1 MKPKSTG
8 TKRVASGGSIGRS
21 SGRSGSSH
29 RARRYPYFAI
39 CINNQGNETSLI
51 LGKAYRVVRP
61 LDNDP
66 PGMLRVIDED
76 ADDYLY
82 DARQFIRIRLPANAK
97 ALLTAAGAAPS

>member
-8 TKRVASGGSIGRS
+8 TKRMVSGGSIGKS
-21 SGRSGSSH
+21 SGRSDSSS
-29 RARRYPYFAI
+29 RVRRYPYFAI

-51 LGKAYRVVRP
+51 LGKAYRVVTP

-76 ADDYLY
+76 AEDYLH
-82 DARQFIRIRLPANAK
+82 DARQFVPIELPANAK
-97 ALLTAAGAAPS
+97 ALLTAAEADPN